1 MKSNIFAIY
10 KGKEYQA
17 GMRADGSVILRSN
30 DEKDIRSQCFFR
42 RHWLFYVISNQRRC
56 IIELANGK
64 INQTI
69 RN

>member
-17 GMRADGSVILRSN
+17 GMRADGNVILRSN

-42 RHWLFYVISNQRRC
+42 RHWLFYFISNKH
-56 IIELANGK
+56 LLP
-64 INQTI
+64 
-69 RN
+69 